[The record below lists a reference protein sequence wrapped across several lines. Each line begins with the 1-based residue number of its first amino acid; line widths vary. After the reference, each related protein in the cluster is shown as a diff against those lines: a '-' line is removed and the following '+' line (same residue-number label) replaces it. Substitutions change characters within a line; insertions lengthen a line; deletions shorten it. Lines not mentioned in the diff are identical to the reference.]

1 MDSVNNAVNTVLA
14 MRDAQ
19 TVDQVQAT
27 LLKKVL
33 NMQSQ
38 NRGHADAGRRSGHG
52 PGRHAGLAG
61 QYARL
66 NTRASLRPP
75 ALATLAES
83 PHSNGCVGFLQLASA
98 RIDIGPITM
107 ACTAWST
114 RTTRLNSD

>member
-38 NRGHADAGRRSGHG
+38 
-52 PGRHAGLAG
+52 
-61 QYARL
+61 
-66 NTRASLRPP
+66 TV
-75 ALATLAES
+75 ATLMQGAV
-83 PHSNGCVGFLQLASA
+83 PA
-98 RIDIGPITM
+98 M
-107 ACTAWST
+107 AQDAKLGSRVNTHA
-114 RTTRLNSD
+114 

>member
-38 NRGHADAGRRSGHG
+38 TVATLMAPFRPWPW

-66 NTRASLRPP
+66 NTRPAAPACPCDACRIPTQQWLR
-75 ALATLAES
+75 
-83 PHSNGCVGFLQLASA
+83 GVLQLASA